1 MTNAPSAVSPTGADG
16 FVTDELADLL
26 LQAVVRS
33 PDAGVRASVV
43 SQVVQELCIA
53 VAWLHG
59 TSAIG
64 QDATVDRELLSLR
77 RVAVAAQEHLQR
89 MRLCGTDEAGTD
101 LS

>member
-1 MTNAPSAVSPTGADG
+1 MTNAPSVVSRTGADG
-16 FVTDELADLL
+16 FVTAELADLL
-26 LQAVVRS
+26 LEAVVRP

-43 SQVVQELCIA
+43 SQVVQELCIS

-64 QDATVDRELLSLR
+64 QDATVDSELLSLR

-89 MRLCGTDEAGTD
+89 MRLCGTGEAGTGM
-101 LS
+101 S